1 MRLGSFCSLLSVAHP
16 ALSETGKPLGLQ
28 EVMAI
33 ALKENLTIQTARNV
47 CKKESFSHK
56 KENISRWLPAA
67 KLQLLKSEQWADPN
81 RSNSDYWYIA
91 MHPTFT
97 LEAKLDLFENA
108 FQIKKFHQQKLL
120 RKLRQTEKIR
130 DELEEVIDC
139 YHALAAAQKKLTRA
153 TIFIALANAKLQLAE
168 KQKNIGKITK
178 VTYLEIKL
186 ALEEAKLSLLEKQ
199 EAVKK
204 ACRTLNIKL
213 GRSPNEAVVV
223 QSFISPEPLWDMTAI
238 LKKHRT
244 DLRTTIRKKEIMSV
258 KTELSKDKASLFS
271 CVQLNVTFTTDKKIF
286 DKKNKMFGPTQPE
299 QMTCTFGIN
308 LDLEQ
313 LLLLPAK
320 LRATRLAL
328 NHATFA
334 LVQQKLQ
341 AKEVL
346 ASAQASYCH
355 TVAAYRI
362 EAEKLKISK
371 QKLQEVKENYRLNK
385 KTLIDLQ
392 EEETKV
398 YEIEMKVIEQ
408 GYKVKKAEFALY
420 KLTGML
426 DR

>member
-1 MRLGSFCSLLSVAHP
+1 
-16 ALSETGKPLGLQ
+16 
-28 EVMAI
+28 
-33 ALKENLTIQTARNV
+33 
-47 CKKESFSHK
+47 
-56 KENISRWLPAA
+56 
-67 KLQLLKSEQWADPN
+67 
-81 RSNSDYWYIA
+81 
-91 MHPTFT
+91 
-97 LEAKLDLFENA
+97 
-108 FQIKKFHQQKLL
+108 
-120 RKLRQTEKIR
+120 
-130 DELEEVIDC
+130 
-139 YHALAAAQKKLTRA
+139 
-153 TIFIALANAKLQLAE
+153 
-168 KQKNIGKITK
+168 
-178 VTYLEIKL
+178 
-186 ALEEAKLSLLEKQ
+186 
-199 EAVKK
+199 
-204 ACRTLNIKL
+204 
-213 GRSPNEAVVV
+213 
-223 QSFISPEPLWDMTAI
+223 QSFISPEPLWDMAAI

-244 DLRTTIRKKEIMSV
+244 DLRTTIREKEIMSV
-258 KTELSKDKASLFS
+258 KTELSKDKASFFS
-271 CVQLNVTFTTDKKIF
+271 FVQLNVTFTTDKKTF
-286 DKKNKMFGPTQPE
+286 DKKNKMFGPTQPG

-320 LRATRLAL
+320 LRETRLAL

-346 ASAQASYCH
+346 ASAQSSYYH

-398 YEIEMKVIEQ
+398 YAIEMKVIEQ